1 MEAIRV
7 VLADDHPVLAR
18 LVLQT
23 RQAAQHRRYAAIT
36 FRGVLMNMFR
46 YLHLDKKL
54 SLHWRRYVLQSLYA
68 TMAVFLVI
76 LLLQLEQVVIIASI
90 GASAFIEFAM
100 PQSITAKERNLIGG
114 HIIGLL
120 VGSLFGLVPQP
131 SALLCAVLYALCVGG
146 TIFLMVATDTEH
158 PPAAGTALGV
168 AMIGL
173 SPTLVVSVVTS
184 IIVLAL
190 VHHLLRFR
198 LLDLV

>member
-1 MEAIRV
+1 
-7 VLADDHPVLAR
+7 
-18 LVLQT
+18 
-23 RQAAQHRRYAAIT
+23 
-36 FRGVLMNMFR
+36 MNMFR

-76 LLLQLEQVVIIASI
+76 LLLQLERVVIIASI
-90 GASAFIEFAM
+90 GASAFIVFAM
-100 PQSITAKERNLIGG
+100 PQSITAKSRNLIGG

-131 SALLCAVLYALCVGG
+131 STLLCAVLYALCVGV

-184 IIVLAL
+184 IMLLAL

>member
-1 MEAIRV
+1 
-7 VLADDHPVLAR
+7 
-18 LVLQT
+18 
-23 RQAAQHRRYAAIT
+23 
-36 FRGVLMNMFR
+36 
-46 YLHLDKKL
+46 
-54 SLHWRRYVLQSLYA
+54 
-68 TMAVFLVI
+68 MAVFLVI